1 MMITANSTTHVA
13 ARREMPQREKE
24 RFHFSLFTAF
34 QPLIFCCHSMLLC
47 ELSMGV
53 CHLKVLREFSVVF
66 NQNETKTR
74 V

>member
-1 MMITANSTTHVA
+1 MMIKANSTTHVA
-13 ARREMPQREKE
+13 ARREMPQWEKE
-24 RFHFSLFTAF
+24 RFSLFTAF

-53 CHLKVLREFSVVF
+53 CHLKVLREFSVFF